1 MNTRAGITKK
11 VSLSVRADDL
21 KIIKER
27 ARRLHGG
34 NVSAVFADL
43 ILAIKRQEAW
53 AKAEANLGGTIA
65 VTDFERSEIDREL
78 FGESPRRR
86 AIAKRRGR

>member
-34 NVSAVFADL
+34 NVSAVV
-43 ILAIKRQEAW
+43 AIGNHVE
-53 AKAEANLGGTIA
+53 E
-65 VTDFERSEIDREL
+65 
-78 FGESPRRR
+78 P
-86 AIAKRRGR
+86 